1 MKGGKMP
8 DILKLLD
15 ASLKSIYFA
24 GDTSNA
30 KLLFLAS
37 LTRFSNK
44 PVSVLI
50 KGASGSGKSELM
62 NTILRFIP
70 DTDKEV
76 FTGMSEQSITFMEEN
91 SLQHKVLAIQEFSG
105 LNNPAGNTNLRS
117 LLSEGKIRRQTTIA
131 NAKDNNF
138 NTQVNKVV
146 GPISLF
152 MTTTEKSIHPEDE
165 NRMISITVDQSA
177 DQKRQVLLAKA
188 EAFNGVIVSEE
199 VIRKIQD
206 ISLTFRKTLKKVKIP
221 YIKKIAMSMDTNFD
235 QVLRHFDK
243 ILSLIEAHAL
253 LHQEE
258 RVKENEMVIANEEDY
273 SVVCSLLEPI
283 LSTQSKKEI
292 DSDILRI
299 IKEIKNNGE
308 IKGDFLQST
317 PDDFD
322 KLDTSNTFLA
332 EKLKMSPSVVSMK
345 CNKAKEL
352 GLIINE
358 APNGKP
364 AIYSIIKDPNSVDRV
379 LPRWTDL
386 H

>member
-1 MKGGKMP
+1 MINK
-8 DILKLLD
+8 LKHLD
-15 ASLKSIYFA
+15 AALKSIYFA
-24 GDTSNA
+24 GDTNNA

-37 LTRFSNK
+37 LTRFSKK

-70 DTDKEV
+70 EADKEV
-76 FTGMSEQSITFMEEN
+76 FTGISEKSISFMGEN
-91 SLQHKVLAIQEFSG
+91 SLRHKVLGIQEFSG
-105 LNNPAGNTNLRS
+105 LNNPSGNTILRS
-117 LLSEGKIRRQTTIA
+117 LLSEGKIRRQTSITD
-131 NAKDNNF
+131 AKDNNF
-138 NTQVNKVV
+138 TTQVSEVM
-146 GPISLF
+146 GPVSLF

-177 DQKRQVLLAKA
+177 EQKRKVLLAKA
-188 EAFNGVIVSEE
+188 EAFNGAIISEE
-199 VIRKIQD
+199 VIREIQD
-206 ISLTFRKTLKKVKIP
+206 ISLTFQKTLKKVKIP
-221 YIKKIAMSMDTNFD
+221 YIKKIAMRMDTNSD

-253 LHQEE
+253 LHQEDRE
-258 RVKENEMVIANEEDY
+258 TKDGKVIANKEDY

-299 IKEIKNNGE
+299 IKEIKDNGE

-364 AIYSIIKDPNSVDRV
+364 AIYSIIKDPNSLNRV

-386 H
+386 Q

>member
-1 MKGGKMP
+1 MP
-8 DILKLLD
+8 NTLKHLD
-15 ASLKSIYFA
+15 AALKSIYFA
-24 GDTSNA
+24 GNTSNA

-37 LTRFSNK
+37 LTRFSKK

-70 DTDKEV
+70 EADKEV
-76 FTGMSEQSITFMEEN
+76 FTGISEKSISFMGEN
-91 SLQHKVLAIQEFSG
+91 SLRHKVLGIQEFSG
-105 LNNPAGNTNLRS
+105 LNNPSGNTILRS
-117 LLSEGKIRRQTTIA
+117 LLSEGEIRRQTSITD
-131 NAKDNNF
+131 AKDNNF
-138 NTQVNKVV
+138 TTQISEVR
-146 GPISLF
+146 GPVSLF

-177 DQKRQVLLAKA
+177 EQKRKVLLAKA
-188 EAFNGVIVSEE
+188 DAFNGIIASQE
-199 VIRKIQD
+199 IINDMQSISIAYRKA
-206 ISLTFRKTLKKVKIP
+206 LKKVEIP
-221 YIKKIAMSMDTNFD
+221 YVKKIAESMDTNFD

-243 ILSLIEAHAL
+243 MLSLIEAHAL
-253 LHQEE
+253 LHQED
-258 RVKENEMVIANEEDY
+258 RDIKDGKVIANEEDY

-283 LSTQSKKEI
+283 LSIQSKKVI
-292 DSDILRI
+292 DSDMIKI
-299 IKEIKNNGE
+299 IKAIKEHGQ
-308 IKGDFLQST
+308 IKGDFLDST

-322 KLDTSNTFLA
+322 RLDTSNAFLA

-364 AIYSIIKDPNSVDRV
+364 AIYSIIKDPNSLDRV
-379 LPRWTDL
+379 LPSWTEL
-386 H
+386 K

>member
-1 MKGGKMP
+1 MKNK
-8 DILKLLD
+8 LELLD
-15 ASLKSIYFA
+15 MALKNVFFA
-24 GDTSNA
+24 GNTSNA

-37 LTRFSNK
+37 LTRFSKK

-70 DTDKEV
+70 EADKEV
-76 FTGMSEQSITFMEEN
+76 FTGISEKSISFMGEN
-91 SLQHKVLAIQEFSG
+91 SLRHKVLGIQEFSG
-105 LNNPAGNTNLRS
+105 LNNPSGNTILRS
-117 LLSEGKIRRQTTIA
+117 LLSEGEIRRQTSITD
-131 NAKDNNF
+131 AKDNNF
-138 NTQVNKVV
+138 TTQISEVR
-146 GPISLF
+146 GPVSLF

-177 DQKRQVLLAKA
+177 EQKRKVLLAKA
-188 EAFNGVIVSEE
+188 DAFNGIIASQE
-199 VIRKIQD
+199 IIKDMQS
-206 ISLTFRKTLKKVKIP
+206 ISIAYRKTLKKVEIP
-221 YIKKIAMSMDTNFD
+221 YVKNIAESMDTNFD

-243 ILSLIEAHAL
+243 MLSLIEAHAL
-253 LHQEE
+253 LHQED
-258 RVKENEMVIANEEDY
+258 RDIKDGKVIANEEDY

-283 LSTQSKKEI
+283 LSIQSKKVI
-292 DSDILRI
+292 DSDMIKI
-299 IKEIKNNGE
+299 IKAIKEHGQ
-308 IKGDFLQST
+308 IKGDFLDST

-322 KLDTSNTFLA
+322 RLDTSNAFLA

-364 AIYSIIKDPNSVDRV
+364 AIYSIIKDPNSLDRV
-379 LPRWTDL
+379 LPSWTEL
-386 H
+386 K

>member
-1 MKGGKMP
+1 MKNK
-8 DILKLLD
+8 LELLD
-15 ASLKSIYFA
+15 MALKNVFFA
-24 GDTSNA
+24 GNTSNA

-37 LTRFSNK
+37 LTRFSKK

-70 DTDKEV
+70 EADKEV
-76 FTGMSEQSITFMEEN
+76 FTGISEKSISFMGEN
-91 SLQHKVLAIQEFSG
+91 SLRHKVLGIQEFSG
-105 LNNPAGNTNLRS
+105 LNNPSGNTILRS
-117 LLSEGKIRRQTTIA
+117 LLSEGEIRRQTSITD
-131 NAKDNNF
+131 AKDNNF
-138 NTQVNKVV
+138 TTQISEVR
-146 GPISLF
+146 GPVSLF

-177 DQKRQVLLAKA
+177 EQKRKVLLAKA
-188 EAFNGVIVSEE
+188 DAFNGIIASQE
-199 VIRKIQD
+199 IINDMQSISIAYRKA
-206 ISLTFRKTLKKVKIP
+206 LKKVEIP
-221 YIKKIAMSMDTNFD
+221 YVKNIAESMDTNFD

-243 ILSLIEAHAL
+243 MLSLIEAHAL
-253 LHQEE
+253 LHQED
-258 RVKENEMVIANEEDY
+258 RDIKDGKVIANEEDY

-283 LSTQSKKEI
+283 LSIQSKKVI
-292 DSDILRI
+292 DSDMIKI
-299 IKEIKNNGE
+299 IKAIKEHGQ
-308 IKGDFLQST
+308 IKGDFLDST

-322 KLDTSNTFLA
+322 KLDTSNSFLA

-364 AIYSIIKDPNSVDRV
+364 AIYSIIKDPNSLDRV
-379 LPRWTDL
+379 LPSWTEL
-386 H
+386 K

>member
-1 MKGGKMP
+1 MP
-8 DILKLLD
+8 NILKLLD

-62 NTILRFIP
+62 NTILSFIP
-70 DTDKEV
+70 EKDKEV
-76 FTGMSEQSITFMEEN
+76 FTGISEKSISYMEEN
-91 SLQHKVLAIQEFSG
+91 ALRHKVLAIQEFSG
-105 LNNPAGNTNLRS
+105 LNNPSGNTILRS
-117 LLSEGKIRRQTTIA
+117 LLSEGKIRRQVTITG
-131 NAKDNNF
+131 AKDNNF
-138 NTQVNKVV
+138 CNQDSKVN
-146 GPISLF
+146 GPVSLF

-165 NRMISITVDQSA
+165 NRMISITVDQSTE
-177 DQKRQVLLAKA
+177 QKRQVLLVKA
-188 EAFNGVIVSEE
+188 DAFNGVIVSEE
-199 VIRKIQD
+199 VVREMQD
-206 ISLTFRKTLKKVKIP
+206 ISLTFQKTLKKVKIP

-243 ILSLIEAHAL
+243 ILSLIEAHTL
-253 LHQEE
+253 LHQEN
-258 RVKENEMVIANEEDY
+258 RVKENEMVVANEEDY
-273 SVVCSLLEPI
+273 KVVCSLLEPI
-283 LSTQSKKEI
+283 LSDQFKKEI
-292 DSDILRI
+292 DSDTLRI
-299 IKEIKNNGE
+299 IKEIKDNGE
-308 IKGDFLQST
+308 IKGDFLKST

-322 KLDTSNTFLA
+322 KLDTSHSFLA
-332 EKLKMSPSVVSMK
+332 EKLNISQSTISRK
-345 CNKAKEL
+345 CNKAIEQ

-364 AIYSIIKDPNSVDRV
+364 AIYSIIKDPNSLNRV
-379 LPRWTDL
+379 LPGWNEL

>member
-1 MKGGKMP
+1 MKNK
-8 DILKLLD
+8 LELLD
-15 ASLKSIYFA
+15 MALKNVFFA
-24 GDTSNA
+24 GNTSNA

-37 LTRFSNK
+37 LTRFSKK

-70 DTDKEV
+70 EADKEV
-76 FTGMSEQSITFMEEN
+76 FTGISEKSISFMGEN
-91 SLQHKVLAIQEFSG
+91 SLRHKVLGIQEFSG
-105 LNNPAGNTNLRS
+105 LNNPSGNTILRS
-117 LLSEGKIRRQTTIA
+117 LLSEGEIRRQTSITD
-131 NAKDNNF
+131 AKDNNF
-138 NTQVNKVV
+138 TTQISEVR
-146 GPISLF
+146 GPVSLF

-177 DQKRQVLLAKA
+177 EQKRKVLLAKA
-188 EAFNGVIVSEE
+188 DAFNGIIASQE
-199 VIRKIQD
+199 IINDMQSISIAYRKA
-206 ISLTFRKTLKKVKIP
+206 LKKVEIP
-221 YIKKIAMSMDTNFD
+221 YVKKIAESMDTNFD

-243 ILSLIEAHAL
+243 MLSLIEAHAL
-253 LHQEE
+253 LHQED
-258 RVKENEMVIANEEDY
+258 RDIKDGKVIANEEDY

-283 LSTQSKKEI
+283 LSIQSKKVI
-292 DSDILRI
+292 DSDMIKI
-299 IKEIKNNGE
+299 IKAIKEHGQ
-308 IKGDFLQST
+308 IKGDFLDST

-322 KLDTSNTFLA
+322 RLDTSNAFLA

-364 AIYSIIKDPNSVDRV
+364 AIYSIIKDPNSLDRV
-379 LPRWTDL
+379 LPSWTEL
-386 H
+386 K